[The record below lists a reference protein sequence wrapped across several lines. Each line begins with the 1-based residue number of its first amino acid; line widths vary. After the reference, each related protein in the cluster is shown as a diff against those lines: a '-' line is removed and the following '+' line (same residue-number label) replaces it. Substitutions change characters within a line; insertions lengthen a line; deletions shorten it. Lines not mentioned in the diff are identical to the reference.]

1 MNIFLGYTRDLIIQ
15 SIINPKY
22 KAMLE
27 GEIKMKLNDKRY
39 YPIWA
44 FIITLLI
51 IVPAIAGPDIFP
63 YVIAFLAAFLI
74 SVLTYLYTT

>member
-1 MNIFLGYTRDLIIQ
+1 
-15 SIINPKY
+15 
-22 KAMLE
+22 
-27 GEIKMKLNDKRY
+27 MKLNDKRY

-51 IVPAIAGPDIFP
+51 IVPGFAGQDIFQ
-63 YVIAFLAAFLI
+63 YLIAFIAAFLV